1 MSIAD
6 VTRTVLEFFEQVV
19 GKSGKVVSVEGDGE
33 GWRVLV
39 ESIEESDYLR
49 RLGKSDILGLYEV
62 HVDHNLQVISYT
74 RTGLRE
80 RTALEATS
88 VR

>member
-6 VTRTVLEFFEQVV
+6 VTRTVVEFFEQVV
-19 GKSGKVVSVEGDGE
+19 GRSGKVVSVEADGE

-39 ESIEESDYLR
+39 ESIEECDYPR
-49 RLGKSDILGLYEV
+49 RLGKSDILGVYEV
-62 HVDHNLQVISYT
+62 RLDRNLEVLSYT

-80 RTALEATS
+80 RTALQAT